1 MPQKPESKFW
11 KKLKSET
18 PEIIWTRIENWA
30 SFGTPDLLGYN
41 KKQNYFTIELKV
53 NARKKLSISPH
64 QISYCFNHPVN
75 HFILLTLHDQST
87 PKLYTG
93 KEIFT
98 HHASLESATPVAETW
113 DAVRLWLNKI

>member
-1 MPQKPESKFW
+1 MAQKPESKFW
-11 KKLKSET
+11 KKVKSET
-18 PEIIWTRIENWA
+18 PNIVWTRIENWA

-41 KKQNYFTIELKV
+41 KNHHYFTVELKV
-53 NARKKLSISPH
+53 MRSKKLSISPH

-75 HFILLTLHDQST
+75 HFILLTLHAPLS

-113 DAVRLWLNKI
+113 DGVRLCLEKI